1 MAKKR
6 ISNFLVEII
15 SSDDSVDS
23 HFADS
28 AALPL
33 LLSAYLDSD
42 IKYVINVYRVA
53 DDSVRGDFVFSLS
66 NLIRTLYEKDS

>member
-1 MAKKR
+1 MSKKR

-28 AALPL
+28 NALPL

-42 IKYVINVYRVA
+42 VKYVINVYRVV
-53 DDSVRGDFVFSLS
+53 DDSVRGDFIISLS
-66 NLIRTLYEKDS
+66 NLVRSLYEKDS

>member
-1 MAKKR
+1 MANKR

-23 HFADS
+23 HFVDS
-28 AALPL
+28 VALPL

-42 IKYVINVYRVA
+42 MKYVINVYRVA
-53 DDSVRGDFVFSLS
+53 DDSARGDFVFSLS
-66 NLIRTLYEKDS
+66 NIIRTLYEKNS